1 MEPQESGRSPVD
13 WYTSDPWKA
22 YLGWLSPRWAEPRE
36 DFDPEEWC
44 DALVEGGF
52 QTAVVHAKHHDGI
65 CFFPSRFRSA
75 QPPRDFFGE
84 IVGAAKKRGIRIVA
98 YYSTTFDTWT
108 WEEHPEWSCREQ
120 DGSVTVLTRFPFPI
134 GVCCHVNPGY
144 RQFLLGQLEEIQ
156 GAYDTDGF
164 WMDGFDYTGYPSGA
178 CFCHFC
184 RERFAKDN
192 SGMSLEAAYLSD
204 RLRLWQRDVF
214 LELMKDIVTI
224 ANRGR
229 ADRVVVYNN
238 AGTNLELGYE
248 RIDELCSLNS
258 MEAHSALGKSV
269 TARLLAGQ
277 RKSFEIYTPV
287 ADKVFSWTPRTTP
300 LLKLETAIVAAHGGA
315 TLAGLDVTASGR
327 IPGFQ
332 TRQMAE
338 VGAFVRRVAG
348 VCHEAEPVYDVGV
361 LIPKDQWKDERGTWA
376 VCLLKHHHAFCQVPL
391 HVRDFSIF
399 RVVVVADGYEM
410 TPDLAA
416 ALEEYVSQGGNVVVE
431 CSGAGGCTE
440 YGDMFLLSKLLG
452 VSANGRH
459 GFDVSYIGGIAGEL
473 ADGLWDGPIRAGA
486 DGFRVVP
493 VTARV
498 LARYVYPVARYS
510 SQRWIWREPN
520 PPRAEISDDAAVT
533 VNHFGKGKAVFVAC
547 PAGLDEAAQRRGVMK
562 LCSNIVSYLCP
573 EELWRTNAPSGVEIV
588 LSKKEGKYFLHVL
601 NHYVE
606 QSSRFDTGDDSIP
619 SLAGFDIL
627 VNTKRIG
634 SLGKVT
640 CASTGASVPATRIND
655 YMRIHVDILA
665 IQEMYL
671 LEP

>member
-1 MEPQESGRSPVD
+1 
-13 WYTSDPWKA
+13 
-22 YLGWLSPRWAEPRE
+22 
-36 DFDPEEWC
+36 
-44 DALVEGGF
+44 
-52 QTAVVHAKHHDGI
+52 
-65 CFFPSRFRSA
+65 
-75 QPPRDFFGE
+75 
-84 IVGAAKKRGIRIVA
+84 
-98 YYSTTFDTWT
+98 
-108 WEEHPEWSCREQ
+108 
-120 DGSVTVLTRFPFPI
+120 
-134 GVCCHVNPGY
+134 
-144 RQFLLGQLEEIQ
+144 
-156 GAYDTDGF
+156 
-164 WMDGFDYTGYPSGA
+164 
-178 CFCHFC
+178 
-184 RERFAKDN
+184 
-192 SGMSLEAAYLSD
+192 
-204 RLRLWQRDVF
+204 
-214 LELMKDIVTI
+214 
-224 ANRGR
+224 
-229 ADRVVVYNN
+229 
-238 AGTNLELGYE
+238 
-248 RIDELCSLNS
+248 
-258 MEAHSALGKSV
+258 
-269 TARLLAGQ
+269 
-277 RKSFEIYTPV
+277 
-287 ADKVFSWTPRTTP
+287 
-300 LLKLETAIVAAHGGA
+300 
-315 TLAGLDVTASGR
+315 DVTASGR
-327 IPGFQ
+327 IPGYQ

-391 HVRDFSIF
+391 HVRDFSVF

-410 TPDLAA
+410 NPDLAA
-416 ALEEYVSQGGNVVVE
+416 ALEEYASQGGNVVVE
-431 CSGAGGCTE
+431 CGGAGVRTE

-452 VSANGRH
+452 VKANGRH

-510 SQRWIWREPN
+510 AQRWIWREPN
-520 PPRAEISDDAAVT
+520 PPRAEISGEAAIT

-547 PAGLDEAAQRRGVMK
+547 PAGLDEAPQRRGVMK

-588 LSKKEGKYFLHVL
+588 LSRKEGKYLLHVL

-640 CASTGASVPATRIND
+640 RASTGASVPATRFND
-655 YMRIHVDILA
+655 YMRIHVDTLA